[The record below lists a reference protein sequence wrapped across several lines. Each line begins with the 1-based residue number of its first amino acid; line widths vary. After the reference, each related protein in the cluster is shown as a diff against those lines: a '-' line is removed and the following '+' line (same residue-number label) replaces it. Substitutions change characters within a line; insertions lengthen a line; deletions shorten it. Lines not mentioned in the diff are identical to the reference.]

1 MKDDISTQHECA
13 AGGAPQPMQTCCRIQ
28 DTDWCTCDEGRPR
41 LSTLEQV
48 GVVAA
53 LAQLHHHVQQA
64 AAVSSSVERINVL
77 LQQSSVPARSH
88 ETHRYTHVLVSFLT
102 KQAGCAHVDSR
113 HNALCQ
119 CQLADTIHDQNSEF
133 MIRIAHAAEMTA
145 TATSGQKHRHRHH
158 PGVKKCIWPQASAVL
173 QACASCLSCCLHV
186 ITVMFAAQQQGN
198 HPATTG

>member
-1 MKDDISTQHECA
+1 MKNDVSTQHACA

-41 LSTLEQV
+41 LSALEEV

-64 AAVSSSVERINVL
+64 AAVGSSVERIDVL

-88 ETHRYTHVLVSFLT
+88 ETHRYTHTLVSFLT
-102 KQAGCAHVDSR
+102 KQAGCAHLDSR

-119 CQLADTIHDQNSEF
+119 GQLADTNRV
-133 MIRIAHAAEMTA
+133 MITIAHAAEMTV
-145 TATSGQKHRHRHH
+145 TATSGQKHRHH
-158 PGVKKCIWPQASAVL
+158 PGGQKCIWPQASAAL
-173 QACASCLSCCLHV
+173 QACASCLS
-186 ITVMFAAQQQGN
+186 
-198 HPATTG
+198 